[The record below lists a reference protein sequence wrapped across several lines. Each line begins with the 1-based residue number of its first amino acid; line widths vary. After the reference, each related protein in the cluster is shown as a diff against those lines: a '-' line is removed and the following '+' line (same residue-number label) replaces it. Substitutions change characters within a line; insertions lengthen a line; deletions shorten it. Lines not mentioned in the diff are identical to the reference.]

1 MLKMIHMKKRNLQA
15 TVVRLLPF
23 IISLGLVFTMIC
35 YIYPYVRSLT
45 LYGKPIV
52 LYDATGNTKV
62 IRQKIKTFSTLQT
75 FHTSMPKTF
84 ELNQTDKQQK
94 CTGCFSES
102 IHLIIDNIEICKPS
116 NKYIDI
122 LIMITSSPQNKW
134 SRNAMRD
141 TWLRHTKNNTGNIR
155 YVFLLGES
163 PRTKELEKEN
173 FQTKD
178 IILGS
183 FKDAYNNLTFKTLM
197 GFQWANKR
205 CPNAQFVMK
214 TDDDVYVHIP
224 GLKKAIK
231 ENANALQ
238 NAVGGRCQHIASP
251 VRDKRSK
258 WYVSFES
265 YPEKT
270 YPGYCSGTGYVT
282 SLNVITKIVKISK
295 SVPFFNLEDVFVALC
310 IKKLGLRLNPITGF
324 MLAYDFVNCK
334 NNDNKLVTIHQVS
347 VSILRRIWEI
357 PCNAN
362 KV

>member
-1 MLKMIHMKKRNLQA
+1 
-15 TVVRLLPF
+15 
-23 IISLGLVFTMIC
+23 
-35 YIYPYVRSLT
+35 
-45 LYGKPIV
+45 
-52 LYDATGNTKV
+52 
-62 IRQKIKTFSTLQT
+62 
-75 FHTSMPKTF
+75 MPKTF

-102 IHLIIDNIEICKPS
+102 IHLITDKIEICNPS

-122 LIMITSSPQNKW
+122 LIMITSFPQNKL

-155 YVFLLGES
+155 Y
-163 PRTKELEKEN
+163 
-173 FQTKD
+173 D

-183 FKDAYNNLTFKTLM
+183 FKDAYNSLTFKTLM

-214 TDDDVYVHIP
+214 TDDDVYVHNP
-224 GLKKAIK
+224 GLKKSHF
-231 ENANALQ
+231 
-238 NAVGGRCQHIASP
+238 GGRCQHIASP

-258 WYVSFES
+258 WYASFDS

-310 IKKLGLRLNPITGF
+310 IKKLVLRLNPITGF